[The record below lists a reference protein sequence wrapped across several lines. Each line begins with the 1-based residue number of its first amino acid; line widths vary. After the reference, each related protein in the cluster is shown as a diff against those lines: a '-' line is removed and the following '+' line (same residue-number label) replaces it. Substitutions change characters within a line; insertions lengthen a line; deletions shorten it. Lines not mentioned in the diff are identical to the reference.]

1 MAFSYMNLI
10 VHWGS
15 GIPRIIGKVKAMGLR
30 EPEFIGGE
38 VDLRINIYRNPIN
51 GYDMKNGVNVIDGVE
66 TTAEVPESAGKVQES
81 AGEYRKSAG
90 KILRKMVENEW
101 LRKEGASRNI
111 IYVINQ
117 DKRLE
122 V

>member
-1 MAFSYMNLI
+1 M
-10 VHWGS
+10 
-15 GIPRIIGKVKAMGLR
+15 
-30 EPEFIGGE
+30 
-38 VDLRINIYRNPIN
+38 
-51 GYDMKNGVNVIDGVE
+51 NVIDGVE